1 MAEGGGA
8 ILNADSNE
16 DPGVIVQLLGEE
28 RGHGLVAVKSF
39 VKGQTLF
46 REKVTLQAH
55 MTELYT
61 THFSFS
67 GIQINE

>member
-28 RGHGLVAVKSF
+28 RGHGLMAVKSF

-46 REKVTLQAH
+46 REKVS
-55 MTELYT
+55 LYSEVRSNWALLT
-61 THFSFS
+61 VT
-67 GIQINE
+67 